1 MKKNGHKT
9 TGDQIEDA
17 ARIRQRAWLQ
27 RPADAVEAARQTRL
41 LDDLFEERRQE
52 RARTRYGA
60 RDQIVRRAR
69 VEVELERLVAAAS

>member
-1 MKKNGHKT
+1 MRNGT
-9 TGDQIEDA
+9 RSTAEQIESA
-17 ARIRQRAWLQ
+17 ARVRQRAWLQ

-41 LDDLFEERRQE
+41 LEDLFEERRQE

-69 VEVELERLVAAAS
+69 VEVELERLVGAAT